1 MTFSVGSRLG
11 RYEIRSQ
18 LGAGGMG
25 EVYLAQDTTLD
36 RSVAIKFLP
45 ETLLADEQARK
56 RLVREAQAAAKLD
69 HANIC
74 SIHEVGEEDGRSFS
88 VMQYVEGETLDLRM
102 KRKPLALSESLAIA
116 TQVADALAEA
126 HAHGII
132 HRDIKPSN
140 IMITSR
146 GQAKVMDFGLAKA
159 MPSSSAID
167 TEAATQSLLT
177 AAGVVLGTV
186 PYMSPE
192 QVKGEHIDARS
203 DIFSFGVVLYEM
215 ASGRQPFVS
224 ESAAAIASAILTHEP
239 ALLARYCLDVPDE
252 LQRIVRKSLEK
263 DRERR
268 YQTMRDVGLDLD
280 NCRRE
285 HEVARATASPGEP
298 TSRGASV
305 TTTASDVSKR
315 KFLLSRHALM
325 AGALLALVVAVAL
338 TYALVSR
345 RGATTERP
353 PEIRSLAVLPF
364 ANIGGNPDVEYLS
377 DGITESLIDSLSQLP
392 NLKVRSR
399 NSVFHYKG
407 REIDARDVGR
417 ELSVQAVLTGRVVQ
431 RSDGL
436 SISIELVDARD
447 STHLW
452 GEQYNRKLTDILQL
466 QEEITNEI
474 TGKLQPRLSGEEK
487 KRLRK
492 RYTENAEAYQLYLKG
507 RYAWNKRSEEWV
519 KKGIEYFNQAIEL
532 DPNYALAYTGLADS
546 YNVLG
551 ILSVLP
557 PRESYPKARMAA
569 QKALELDDSLAEAH
583 TSLARVKKDYEWDW
597 AGAEQEYKRAIALNP
612 NYPTAHHWYDI
623 LLSEMGRHAEAL
635 AEAKRAQEL
644 DPLSIIINSNVGW
657 VLFNMGQVDQAI
669 EQERKA
675 LELDPNFVFALDR
688 LARFYEF
695 KGMYGEA
702 VANYLK
708 ARTLSGAGPEAVAA
722 LKEAYAASGIKG
734 YWRRRVQQLKIQA
747 QQGYVSRY
755 SIAEAHVRLGEKDQA
770 LEWLKRG
777 YEEHENIAYLKVD
790 PMLGSLRLDPRFQD
804 LLRRA
809 GFAP

>member
-1 MTFSVGSRLG
+1 MTLVNQTISHYRIV
-11 RYEIRSQ
+11 SQ

-25 EVYLAQDTTLD
+25 EVYLAEDTQLG
-36 RSVAIKFLP
+36 RRVAIKFLSP
-45 ETLLADEQARK
+45 ELVADERANK
-56 RLVREAQAAAKLD
+56 RLFKEARAAATLD
-69 HANIC
+69 HPNIC
-74 SIHEVGEEDGRSFS
+74 SIYEVGEADGRSFIA
-88 VMQYVEGETLDLRM
+88 MQYIEGETLDARI
-102 KRKPLALSESLAIA
+102 KGKPLELKDSLSIA
-116 TQVADALAEA
+116 SQVADGLAEA

-132 HRDIKPSN
+132 HRDIKPAN
-140 IMITSR
+140 IMITAR
-146 GQAKVMDFGLAKA
+146 GQVKVMDFGLAKLIQHSEVVQSEA
-159 MPSSSAID
+159 E
-167 TEAATQSLLT
+167 TEALLST
-177 AAGVVLGTV
+177 PGAIIGTV

-192 QVKGEHIDARS
+192 QVRGQPVDARS
-203 DIFSFGVVLYEM
+203 DIFSFGVLLYEIL
-215 ASGRQPFVS
+215 SGQQPFVA
-224 ESAAAIASAILTHEP
+224 ESATATASAILTREP
-239 ALLARYCLDVPDE
+239 PPLARYSSDVPGE
-252 LQRIVRKSLEK
+252 LQRIVRKCMEK

-268 YQTMRDVGLDLD
+268 YQTARDLAIDLHNLARIGD
-280 NCRRE
+280 SAIE
-285 HEVARATASPGEP
+285 AVAQSLVAPGH
-298 TSRGASV
+298 SV
-305 TTTASDVSKR
+305 RSA
-315 KFLLSRHALM
+315 
-325 AGALLALVVAVAL
+325 VVAVLAFAL
-338 TYALVSR
+338 IAAVAIGIYYS
-345 RGATTERP
+345 P
-353 PEIRSLAVLPF
+353 RSGHTINSIAVLPF

-392 NLKVRSR
+392 NLKVMSR

-407 REIDARDVGR
+407 REIDARHVGR
-417 ELSVQAVLTGRVVQ
+417 ELNVQAVLTGRVVQ

-452 GEQYNRKLTDILQL
+452 GEQYNRKLTDILQV
-466 QEEITNEI
+466 QDEITNEI

-487 KRLRK
+487 KRLTK

-519 KKGIEYFNQAIEL
+519 KKGIAYFNQAIEV
-532 DPNYALAYTGLADS
+532 DRNYALAFAGLADS

-551 ILSVLP
+551 ILDYLP
-557 PRESYPKARMAA
+557 AKEAYPKARAA
-569 QKALELDDSLAEAH
+569 AAKALEIDDALAEAH
-583 TSLARVKKDYEWDW
+583 TSLARVKQDYEWDW
-597 AGAEQEYKRAIALNP
+597 RGAEQEYKRAIALNS
-612 NYPTAHHWYDI
+612 NYPTAHHWFDI
-623 LLSEMGRHAEAL
+623 LLSVMGRHAEAL

-644 DPLSIIINSNVGW
+644 DPLSIIINSNIGW